1 VHVIPRQANHLK
13 SKERT
18 LIAHADAKVRFDC
31 APKSGAT
38 ILSGSGIGGRN
49 DGLDGKNPRYRDEL
63 DAGIAAVL
71 AAGAVV
77 QEFYN
82 GETAATYAK
91 GDGSP
96 VTDADLAAD
105 RAIRDVLTDRF
116 PTDAILSEEGQ
127 DDDRRPT
134 NLRCWIV
141 DPIDGTEQ
149 FILRTGEFDVLVALV
164 ENGRPVAVAGYQPT
178 TRLLL
183 SATKDGGAWV
193 RSGESPWQRLRLEPS
208 GDRLRIGTS
217 KWFGAPANAAIIE
230 SLANR
235 LRAEPEQPTVTGFSP
250 RIFLGPRA
258 IDVMIGVR
266 PGADQTMA
274 SEWDFAVADLIIHE
288 AGGMVTDLSGQQFR
302 YNKPVP
308 HNLGGLIA
316 AADPAS
322 HARVLD
328 ALPRELSGFAPSRF
342 DEANL
347 NTPPR

>member
-1 VHVIPRQANHLK
+1 
-13 SKERT
+13 
-18 LIAHADAKVRFDC
+18 
-31 APKSGAT
+31 
-38 ILSGSGIGGRN
+38 
-49 DGLDGKNPRYRDEL
+49 LDGKSPDSNDDL
-63 DAGIAAVL
+63 DAAIAAAV

-77 QEFYN
+77 RQFYD

-105 RAIRDVLTDRF
+105 RAIRDVLSDRF
-116 PTDAILSEEGQ
+116 PDDAILSEEGQ
-127 DDDRRPT
+127 DDEGRLRVS
-134 NLRCWIV
+134 RCWIV

-149 FILRTGEFDVLVALV
+149 FIQRTGEFDVLVALV
-164 ENGRPVAVAGYQPT
+164 EDGRPVAVAGYQPT

-183 SATKDGGAWV
+183 SATCGGGAWV
-193 RSGESPWQRLRLEPS
+193 RCGESAWQRLRLEPA

-217 KWFGAPANAAIIE
+217 KWFGAPGNAAIVASI
-230 SLANR
+230 ANQ
-235 LRAEPEQPTVTGFSP
+235 LGAEPEEPTVTGFSP
-250 RIFLGPRA
+250 RMFLTPRA

-274 SEWDFAVADLIIHE
+274 SEWDFAVSDLVFHE

-302 YNKPVP
+302 YNKPIP

-328 ALPRELSGFAPSRF
+328 ALPRELNGFAPSRLH
-342 DEANL
+342 EANL

>member
-1 VHVIPRQANHLK
+1 LNGK
-13 SKERT
+13 S
-18 LIAHADAKVRFDC
+18 
-31 APKSGAT
+31 
-38 ILSGSGIGGRN
+38 
-49 DGLDGKNPRYRDEL
+49 PRYGGDLEG
-63 DAGIAAVL
+63 AIAAAL
-71 AAGAVV
+71 AAGTIVR
-77 QEFYN
+77 EFYD

-105 RAIRDVLTDRF
+105 QAIRDVLAERF
-116 PTDAILSEEGQ
+116 PNDAILSEEGR
-127 DDDRRPT
+127 DDDRRLT
-134 NLRCWIV
+134 NSRCWIV

-178 TRLLL
+178 TRLLVT
-183 SATKDGGAWV
+183 ATKDGGAWL
-193 RSGESPWQRLRLEPS
+193 RSGESPWHRLRLEPA

-217 KWFGAPANAAIIE
+217 KWFGAPDNAAIVE
-230 SLANR
+230 SISNR
-235 LRAEPEQPTVTGFSP
+235 LGAEPEEPTVTGFSP
-250 RIFLGPRA
+250 RMFLTPRA

-266 PGADQTMA
+266 PGSDQTMA
-274 SEWDFAVADLIIHE
+274 SEWDFAVSDLVFHE

-322 HARVLD
+322 HARVLS
-328 ALPRELSGFAPSRF
+328 ALPRELDGSVPSGLREAILNAPKR
-342 DEANL
+342 
-347 NTPPR
+347 

>member
-1 VHVIPRQANHLK
+1 M
-13 SKERT
+13 
-18 LIAHADAKVRFDC
+18 
-31 APKSGAT
+31 
-38 ILSGSGIGGRN
+38 
-49 DGLDGKNPRYRDEL
+49 DGKNPRYRGDL
-63 DAGIAAVL
+63 DGAIAAAV
-71 AAGAVV
+71 AAGAIVR
-77 QEFYN
+77 EFYE

-105 RAIRDVLTDRF
+105 QAIRDVLSERF
-116 PTDAILSEEGQ
+116 PADAILTEEGR
-127 DDDRRPT
+127 DDDRRLT
-134 NLRCWIV
+134 NSRCWIV

-164 ENGRPVAVAGYQPT
+164 ENSLPVAVAGYQPT

-183 SATKDGGAWV
+183 TAAKDEGAWV

-235 LRAEPEQPTVTGFSP
+235 LGAEPEEPTVTGFSP
-250 RIFLGPRA
+250 RMFLVPRA

-266 PGADQTMA
+266 PGADQAMA
-274 SEWDFAVADLIIHE
+274 SEWDFAVADLVIHE
-288 AGGMVTDLSGQQFR
+288 AGGMVTDLSGRQFR

-316 AADPAS
+316 AVDPAS

-328 ALPRELSGFAPSRF
+328 ALPRVLNGFAPSRF

-347 NTPPR
+347 STPPR